1 MSQAAPH
8 QGLHHK
14 RLEQLQSHPPGQAA
28 LVQFQLR
35 PDDDD
40 RAAGVVDP
48 LAQEVLAEAPLLTL
62 EHVREGLQLVVAGG
76 GYSAAATAV
85 VDERVY
91 RLLEHPLLVANDDLR
106 RSQLQ
111 QTLEAVVAV
120 DHPPVE
126 VIEIAGGE
134 ATAI

>member
-1 MSQAAPH
+1 MSQAALH

-14 RLEQLQSHPPGQAA
+14 RLEQLQGHPPGQAA
-28 LVQFQLR
+28 LVQLQLR

-48 LAQEVLAEAPLLTL
+48 LAQEVLAEASLLAL
-62 EHVREGLQLVVAGG
+62 EHVREGLQLVIASSGH
-76 GYSAAATAV
+76 SAAAAAV
-85 VDERVY
+85 VDERVH
-91 RLLEHPLLVANDDLR
+91 RLLEHSLLVTNNDLR

-111 QTLEAVVAV
+111 QTLQAVVAV
-120 DHPPVE
+120 DHAPIE
-126 VIEIAGGE
+126 VIEVAGGE